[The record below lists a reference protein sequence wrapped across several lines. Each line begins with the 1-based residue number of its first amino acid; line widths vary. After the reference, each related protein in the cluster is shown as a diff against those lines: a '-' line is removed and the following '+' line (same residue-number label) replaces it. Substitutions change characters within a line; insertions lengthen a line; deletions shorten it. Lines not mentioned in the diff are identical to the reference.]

1 MTTLGVAQ
9 RVALLLGGTSI
20 LAGFL
25 ASIGYLLL
33 APLGLSSIFI
43 WIGALV
49 IVAVV
54 SGICSGF
61 RLRTIEQLRWQVV
74 ADTALTSGER
84 QTAHREAESERR
96 WALLSFL
103 LLPLGFGYW
112 LGGQPTE
119 RGSLAWAPAAGL
131 VVYLLAWWLTSR
143 RVEGAEGKSD
153 APEGRSEE
161 E

>member
-1 MTTLGVAQ
+1 M
-9 RVALLLGGTSI
+9 SI

-25 ASIGYLLL
+25 ASIGHLLL
-33 APLGLSSIFI
+33 APLGLPSLLV
-43 WIGALV
+43 WIGGLI
-49 IVAVV
+49 IVSVV

-61 RLRTIEQLRWQVV
+61 RLRSIEQLRWQVV

-112 LGGQPTE
+112 LGGQPTQ
-119 RGSLAWAPAAGL
+119 RGTLAWAPAAGL
-131 VVYLLAWWLTSR
+131 VVYLLAWWLTAR
-143 RVEGAEGKSD
+143 GVERVESELQDRG
-153 APEGRSEE
+153 EGRREE
-161 E
+161 